1 VKAEFQFV
9 RRLIAGLR
17 NPQVAAAAVILVD
30 RAGRQEYFTIADEGT
45 RWLSVKVDVKS
56 PGRRMESTAAIGA
69 SALPNPRDRND

>member
-45 RWLSVKVDVKS
+45 RWLSVNVDVKS
-56 PGRRMESTAAIGA
+56 PARTAIGA
-69 SALPNPRDRND
+69 

>member
-1 VKAEFQFV
+1 LTSEATVKAEFQFV

-45 RWLSVKVDVKS
+45 RWLSVNVDVKS
-56 PGRRMESTAAIGA
+56 PARTAIGA
-69 SALPNPRDRND
+69 